1 MSIKILTDDTFD
13 TIVKNSKVP
22 VVVDFW
28 AEWCGPCKMIA
39 PVLENL
45 AEEYDEQILIGK
57 VDIDTN
63 PSLAELYEV
72 RSIPTLIVFINGN
85 PKEMIIGAQK
95 NNIVTTIKGLV

>member
-45 AEEYDEQILIGK
+45 AEEYDGQILIGK